1 MFSIKAS
8 LKYGWEKFKT
18 NKEIAILTTLLVFAV
33 SSLGNMDSRSIF
45 WTLAVVIFSIIIRIG
60 YTKIF
65 LKISDGENTKFVEI
79 FQEYKIFW
87 RYLGVSILCG
97 LAVLGGLILLIIP
110 GIIWAVRFS
119 FAGLIVVDTNI
130 GPIVAMKESYAIT
143 KGKFWKLLGFFVV
156 LGLINILGVLVLI
169 VGLLVSVPV
178 SIFAWI
184 YVYRELSKTKAGLLE
199 TSSPQT
205 I

>member
-97 LAVLGGLILLIIP
+97 LAVLGGLILLII
-110 GIIWAVRFS
+110 GIILFKKAER
-119 FAGLIVVDTNI
+119 
-130 GPIVAMKESYAIT
+130 
-143 KGKFWKLLGFFVV
+143 
-156 LGLINILGVLVLI
+156 
-169 VGLLVSVPV
+169 
-178 SIFAWI
+178 IFADFI
-184 YVYRELSKTKAGLLE
+184 
-199 TSSPQT
+199 
-205 I
+205 